1 MADPPLQTHSSIQ
14 VHEGTSYGRLEFIG
28 DAILDFSEF
37 IFRCCTWRC
46 PSFDDSGDSAYFQS
60 GPDIIP
66 RSVDAIKGRFIA
78 GTCCPYCVVN
88 YGELMIFQGAMV
100 SNSALAAVCVSS
112 RLREHLHFESY
123 QLAGSIEVY
132 ANELKT
138 RQQKEYLAAEG
149 EGRSPGQYWLGI
161 EPPKVHACFSASP
174 RGYSN

>member
-14 VHEGTSYGRLEFIG
+14 GHETTSYGRLEFIG

-37 IFRCCTWRC
+37 IFRCCIWMC
-46 PSFDDSGDSAYFQS
+46 PNFDVSGDSAYFRS

-66 RSVDAIKGRFIA
+66 WSVDAIKGKFVARS
-78 GTCCPYCVVN
+78 CCPCCEIN

-112 RLREHLHFESY
+112 GLREHLLFESY

-138 RQQKEYLAAEG
+138 RQQKEYLAAER

-161 EPPKVHACFSASP
+161 EPPKVPACFSPST